1 MKEYGFA
8 SSWTP
13 FFTANVDFEDGEAMP
28 GPIRFRRNGDAVFV
42 LGEEKLVCWNPESKE
57 FKDLRMIGDHNPY
70 ID

>member
-28 GPIRFRRNGDAVFV
+28 RPIGFRRNGDAVFV
-42 LGEEKLVCWNPESKE
+42 FSERCLLES
-57 FKDLRMIGDHNPY
+57 
-70 ID
+70 